1 MMIQRLSFRFCF
13 KALPFSSSPAL
24 PGCSWTMNMALGNV
38 GHPNR
43 GIRPETAGP
52 GARGHLHARA
62 ALRGRAL
69 PAALELPTSQSWD
82 TMSFLL
88 GRPVVC
94 GFLPHTLNSY
104 ILGEQ
109 TFPGCESGWVVLEM
123 RRDIFTVSALWARGT
138 LF

>member
-43 GIRPETAGP
+43 GITPETAGTGGHRDLDAWTTSWC
-52 GARGHLHARA
+52 GAS
-62 ALRGRAL
+62 
-69 PAALELPTSQSWD
+69 PAALELPASQSWD
-82 TMSFLL
+82 TTSFLL